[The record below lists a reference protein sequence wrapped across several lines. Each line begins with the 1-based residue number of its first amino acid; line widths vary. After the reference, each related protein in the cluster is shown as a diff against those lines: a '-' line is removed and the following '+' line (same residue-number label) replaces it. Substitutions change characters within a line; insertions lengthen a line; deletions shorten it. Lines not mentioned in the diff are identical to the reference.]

1 MTTPDDR
8 RADPD
13 ELLRRVE
20 REEALERR
28 GRLKV
33 FLGAAPG
40 VGKTFAMLDAAR
52 RERDAGTDL
61 VIGFVETH
69 GRAETGALLE
79 GLETLPRRTLTYRER
94 TMEEF
99 DLDAALKRRPALILV
114 DELAHTN
121 VPGSRHVKR
130 WQDIEELLEAGLD
143 VWTTLNI
150 QHLESLNDTIAQIT
164 SVRVRETLPDKVLEQ
179 ADDLELIDL
188 PPDELIER
196 LREGK
201 VYPPEAAQRAE
212 QSFFRKGNLL
222 ALREIALRRA
232 AEKVDAEVQAHRREA
247 GIGSPWATSE
257 HVLVCVSG
265 GRGSAALIRAGR
277 RLADRLAAKWT
288 VAHVEVPARG
298 SEDERAGVRKA
309 LRLAEELGAE
319 VVTLSGHRPS
329 DEVLAWARTR
339 NVTRL
344 VVGRSRRPRLLDRLA
359 GSFLERLVRGS
370 GDVDVLVVSG
380 EGEDARRARGET
392 VRVPRPLGGVDEY
405 LRAAAAV
412 GVATAVSVVAL
423 PYFEIANLVMV
434 YLLAIVFVA
443 LRGSRGAS
451 LFAAAFSVGAFDFF
465 CVPPRFTFAVS
476 DVRYLVTFF
485 VMFVVGVVISGLT
498 VRIREQAE
506 ASRLKEQRTAALYW
520 LTRELAKTSRTPEI
534 VAAAQ
539 HSIERVFEGRCVIL
553 LPGPSG
559 DPEPVP
565 EVAYAYDLD
574 ETELGAARYSF
585 HHREPT
591 GVGTATLPGAKALYL
606 PLASG
611 AETLGVVGLK
621 PLESWKIESP
631 EQRVLLAT
639 FCRQTAVA
647 LERARLAEEAHDAE
661 RRAEREELR
670 NSLLSSVSHDLRTPL
685 AAITGAATALL
696 AGGDGGRS
704 ASGAPNLQSDEGGRA
719 VRRELLETIAEEAGR
734 LNRLVGNLL
743 DMTRLEAGGLEPKK
757 EWTPL
762 EEVIGAALARSE
774 PLLRGRAVRV
784 DVPQSLPLVPIDG
797 VLVEQVLLNLI
808 ENAAKYTP
816 KESPLEIAAF
826 AEPGRVAVEVRDRGP
841 GISDEMKEAI
851 FEKFVRGRTPGQP
864 GGTGLGLAIARGI
877 ALAHGGAISV
887 SSREGGGAAFRLTV
901 PIEGTPPA
909 IEREEEVTA

>member
-1 MTTPDDR
+1 MDER
-8 RADPD
+8 RVDPD
-13 ELLRRVE
+13 ELLKRVAE
-20 REEALERR
+20 EEARARR
-28 GRLKV
+28 GKLKV

-52 RERDAGTDL
+52 REKEAATDL
-61 VIGFVETH
+61 VVGFVETH
-69 GRAETGALLE
+69 GREETAALLA

-94 TMEEF
+94 TMEEL
-99 DLDAALKRRPALILV
+99 DLDAALERRPALILV

-130 WQDIEELLEAGLD
+130 WQDVQELLEAGID

-179 ADDLELIDL
+179 ADELELIDL
-188 PPDELIER
+188 PPDELLER

-201 VYPPEAAQRAE
+201 VYAKEAAARAE

-232 AEKVDAEVQAHRREA
+232 AEKVDADVQAHRREE

-265 GRGSAALIRAGR
+265 GHGSAPLIRAGR

-288 VAHVEVPARG
+288 VAHVEVPAHG
-298 SEDERAGVRKA
+298 SEEERAGVRKA

-329 DEVLAWARTR
+329 DEILAWARSR
-339 NVTRL
+339 NVTRV
-344 VVGRSRRPRLLDRLA
+344 VVGRSRRGPIWDRLL
-359 GSFLERLVRGS
+359 GSFLERLVRAA

-380 EGEDARRARGET
+380 EAEEGRADRVRRL
-392 VRVPRPLGGVDEY
+392 PRPSSALDEY

-412 GVATAVSVVAL
+412 GIATAVCVASL
-423 PYFEIANLVMV
+423 RYLEVANLVMV
-434 YLLAIVFVA
+434 YLLAIVLVA

-451 LFAAAFSVGAFDFF
+451 LFAAALSVAAFDFF

-520 LTRELAKTSRTPEI
+520 LTRELAKTSKTPEI

-539 HSIERVFEGRCVIL
+539 QSIERVFEGRCVIL

-565 EVAYAYDLD
+565 EVAYAYPLD

-611 AETLGVVGLK
+611 SETLGVVGLK
-621 PLESWKIESP
+621 PVETWKVESP

-661 RRAEREELR
+661 RRVEREELR

-696 AGGDGGRS
+696 GGE
-704 ASGAPNLQSDEGGRA
+704 EGGRA

-774 PLLRGRAVRV
+774 PLLRGRTVRV
-784 DVPQSLPLVPIDG
+784 DVPESLPLVPIDG
-797 VLVEQVLLNLI
+797 VLVEQLLLNLI
-808 ENAAKYTP
+808 ENAVKYTP
-816 KESPLEIAAF
+816 KDGPLEIAAF
-826 AEPGRVAVEVRDRGP
+826 ETEGGVAVEVRDRGP
-841 GISDEMKEAI
+841 GIPDEMKETI
-851 FEKFVRGRTPGQP
+851 FEKFVRGRVPGQP

-877 ALAHGGAISV
+877 ALAHGGGISV
-887 SSREGGGAAFRLTV
+887 TTRDGGGAAFRLTL
-901 PIEGTPPA
+901 PGGGTPPSV
-909 IEREEEVTA
+909 EREEEVPA